1 MELKF
6 TASKKEILK
15 TLKIIKV
22 GLPKGR
28 HKRDINVELQIGM
41 NTIIMAM
48 PGVTHEFYGKTFGI
62 GKAFIPFLH
71 FESMVK
77 DSASDDV
84 LVVIEKGKT
93 KVGKFTLNNINI
105 SIAHVE
111 NIIKI
116 DLPINY
122 TLIDLLALKKYYS
135 AEDLN
140 ANNFIKL
147 INDAESIRD
156 KSLHKALQQLK
167 PFGFSYEELNSI
179 IDKRVN
185 DKLFQ

>member
-84 LVVIEKGKT
+84 LVVIEKGK
-93 KVGKFTLNNINI
+93 
-105 SIAHVE
+105 
-111 NIIKI
+111 
-116 DLPINY
+116 
-122 TLIDLLALKKYYS
+122 
-135 AEDLN
+135 
-140 ANNFIKL
+140 

>member
-1 MELKF
+1 M
-6 TASKKEILK
+6 
-15 TLKIIKV
+15 
-22 GLPKGR
+22 
-28 HKRDINVELQIGM
+28 KRQD
-41 NTIIMAM
+41 
-48 PGVTHEFYGKTFGI
+48 
-62 GKAFIPFLH
+62 
-71 FESMVK
+71 
-77 DSASDDV
+77 
-84 LVVIEKGKT
+84 

-135 AEDLN
+135 AEDLK
-140 ANNFIKL
+140 ANNLIKL